1 VSIEA
6 SLPLMLTKSGPKA
19 LKIII
24 IALEPDSEMS
34 ADWLALAVINL
45 YPLATPTNG
54 RCQPACFVD
63 ECTI

>member
-1 VSIEA
+1 
-6 SLPLMLTKSGPKA
+6 MLTKSGPKA